1 MTSQSAIFDGIVNLI
16 APVEAS
22 LKSIVIRYI
31 WIRLKFLLLTGEIVE
46 YYKTNQKKANQNFEN
61 L

>member
-22 LKSIVIRYI
+22 LKSILIRYEI
-31 WIRLKFLLLTGEIVE
+31 PTPQGEIVE
-46 YYKTNQKKANQNFEN
+46 YVY
-61 L
+61 